1 MTGRKPQKPIRGS
14 IYMVDPNR
22 LVLACQMGHRH
33 SYDILTS
40 TATKCAEPSCSERI
54 QITKIMAGRHPHL
67 IWTSLEYGD
76 NFHLYY
82 AIPLTSQTTFA
93 GLPTAIPIRKDSGNG
108 LDKDSFALIH
118 QITPINSECF
128 KDIQGQWI
136 ERKGRLSKQYLE
148 RLEEQLKRFLM
159 ISMGMDDNW
168 FKQNASIELCQII
181 FGNLSFADQEEFLKW
196 GLDKI

>member
-1 MTGRKPQKPIRGS
+1 
-14 IYMVDPNR
+14 MVDPDR
-22 LVLACQMGHRH
+22 LVLTCQMGHRH
-33 SYDILTS
+33 SYDILGGT
-40 TATKCAEPSCSERI
+40 TTRCAEPSCTESI
-54 QITKIMAGRHPHL
+54 QTTKIMAGRHPHL
-67 IWTSLEYGD
+67 IWTSLEYGN

-82 AIPLTSQTTFA
+82 AIPLTSQNTFT
-93 GLPTAIPIRKDSGNG
+93 GLPTAIPIRSDSGNG
-108 LDKDSFALIH
+108 LAKDSFALIH

-128 KDIQGQWI
+128 RDSQGQWI
-136 ERKGRLSKQYLE
+136 ERTGRLSPKYME